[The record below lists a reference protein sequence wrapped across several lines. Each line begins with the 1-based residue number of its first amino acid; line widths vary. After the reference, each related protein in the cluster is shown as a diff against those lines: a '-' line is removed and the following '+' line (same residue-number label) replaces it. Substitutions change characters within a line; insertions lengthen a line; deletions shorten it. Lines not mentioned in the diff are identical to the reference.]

1 MNDKASWT
9 LKYFPERFRAR
20 HQNAYRLAAQQLTG
34 SAHLM
39 PTREMMDRLQR
50 QQVEE
55 YSAIL
60 AKMPVSLRPSRP
72 TPVIG
77 NVMAPAMH
85 VGKFHVCGR
94 QIYDISPRMLKVLA
108 SADYAE
114 VPASMLVLPFP
125 SIYLHFGSQEFT
137 IKGAPFEGALVSLEQ
152 GIFEVMLVTTPTAGW
167 QQGNMVTH
175 PILYLYLPLDLR
187 DVDVDTPLGEV
198 VKAAV
203 AKERKD
209 LSEAARLPETTENI
223 DGVTLIDRRA
233 SGSKQDL
240 ENFEIGIGSLDAAM
254 NLVVNTIIYIT
265 SYREHVS
272 TRWSENTPENI
283 ARVADGAGRPK
294 QVVQAKAKI
303 IEGGYYRTH
312 FVGERSEHGEDE
324 NTFRTG
330 NGVVAP
336 HWRRAHWRMQ
346 VCGVGRL
353 DRKLL
358 LVPRV
363 LVNANQ
369 LAEDAVLPGRVSR
382 I

>member
-1 MNDKASWT
+1 MNDKAHWT

-20 HQNAYRLAAQQLTG
+20 HQNAYRLVAQQLTG
-34 SAHLM
+34 RAHLM
-39 PTREMMDRLQR
+39 PTQEMMDRLQR
-50 QQVEE
+50 QQIED
-55 YSAIL
+55 YKAIID
-60 AKMPVSLRPSRP
+60 KMPVSQRPLRP
-72 TPVIG
+72 TPVLV

-85 VGKFHVCGR
+85 IGKFHVCGR

-125 SIYLHFGSQEFT
+125 SVYLHFGSQEFT

-152 GIFEVMLVTTPTAGW
+152 GIFEIMLVTTPTAGW

-175 PILYLYLPLDLR
+175 PIVSLYLPLDLR

-209 LSEAARLPETTENI
+209 LSEAAQRPETTKNI
-223 DGVTLIDRRA
+223 DGITLIDRRA

-240 ENFEIGIGSLDAAM
+240 ENFEIGIASLDAAM
-254 NLVVNTIIYIT
+254 NLVVSTIIYIT
-265 SYREHVS
+265 AYHEHVA
-272 TRWSENTPENI
+272 TRWSENTPEDI
-283 ARVADGAGRPK
+283 ARAADGAGRPK
-294 QVVQAKAKI
+294 QVVQAKARI

-324 NTFRTG
+324 ATYRPG
-330 NGVVAP
+330 NGGIVP

-346 VCGVGRL
+346 VCGVGRP
-353 DRKLL
+353 DRKVV

-363 LVNANQ
+363 LVNADQ
-369 LAEDAVLPGRVSR
+369 LADKTEIPGRISR